1 MWAKHLEFRTHK
13 PEDTHLRS
21 SAPLSSNFCTPEQPA
36 AIPQMS
42 QSQRRQK
49 RQMHWLLA
57 LTGFWPGGAMEKW
70 RDSINAP
77 GHPDSKDSSAGLQWN
92 ARGKWESHKVALNR
106 A

>member
-1 MWAKHLEFRTHK
+1 
-13 PEDTHLRS
+13 
-21 SAPLSSNFCTPEQPA
+21 
-36 AIPQMS
+36 
-42 QSQRRQK
+42 
-49 RQMHWLLA
+49 MHWLLA